1 MNKEEFLSLDQFKKW
16 MSTQN
21 EYNPKIEKKFPIGIQ
36 VESRVSAKKLT
47 SVMALENGQEG
58 RVVKDFMKNGG
69 KIVEVNGKDFLI
81 EVTMG
86 SFYINRSYVTQA

>member
-1 MNKEEFLSLDQFKKW
+1 
-16 MSTQN
+16 
-21 EYNPKIEKKFPIGIQ
+21 
-36 VESRVSAKKLT
+36 
-47 SVMALENGQEG
+47 MALENGQEG